1 MSFQLCSSVWI
12 NAKLITMDDNNQPYG
27 LISDGAIGVK
37 DSKISWLGTMTN
49 LPDTVIESSD
59 DVIDCGGS
67 LITPGLIDCHTHLIF
82 GGNRISEFEKRL
94 KGMSYEEISREGGG
108 IRATV
113 DATRAASEEDL
124 FESASVRL
132 QKLLD
137 EGITTIE
144 IKSGYGLD
152 LENEIKMLRVAR
164 RLGEEFPIRVQTTFL
179 GAHSLP
185 SEHSGNSAR
194 YIDLVCKEMMPE
206 IAENALADA
215 VDIFCEGIAFNLDET
230 RRVFEAATELG
241 LPVKIHAEQLSN
253 QGGTKLAC
261 EFGALSADHLEYLDE
276 EGIKSMA
283 RSGTVAVLLPGAFY
297 FLRETKLPPIEKL
310 RAHNVP
316 IAIATD
322 LNPGS
327 SPSPSLL
334 MMLNMATTLF
344 NLTPEEALA
353 GITINAATALGLQG
367 QKGKLAVG
375 ADADLVIWDMGDPA
389 ELSYWIGNTK
399 PTSIII
405 AGELQV
411 R

>member
-1 MSFQLCSSVWI
+1 MSFQLCSSVWT
-12 NAKLITMDDNNQPYG
+12 NAKLITMNENNQPYG

-37 DSKISWLGTMTN
+37 DSKITWLGTMTN
-49 LPDTVIESSD
+49 LPDTVINSSD
-59 DVIDCGGS
+59 DVIDCGGA

-82 GGNRISEFEKRL
+82 GGNRINEFEKRL

-108 IRATV
+108 ISATV
-113 DATRAASEEDL
+113 EATRAASEEDL

-164 RLGEEFPIRVQTTFL
+164 RLGEEYPIRVQTTFL

-185 SEHSGNSAR
+185 SEYSGNSTK
-194 YIDLVCKEMMPE
+194 YIDLVCTEMIPE
-206 IAENALADA
+206 IAENGLADA

-241 LPVKIHAEQLSN
+241 LPIKIHAEQLSN

-344 NLTPEEALA
+344 KLTPEEALA
-353 GITINAATALGLQG
+353 GITTNAATALGLQG

-375 ADADLVIWDMGDPA
+375 ADADLVIWDMKNPA

-399 PTSIII
+399 PNSIII
-405 AGELQV
+405 AGEPQV